1 MTTIVH
7 FEIPADDI
15 DRARKFYSELFGWK
29 IEKWDDPKAN
39 IDYWLINTTDSKGEK
54 GVGGG
59 LIKRM
64 HPQHRI
70 TDYIGVKSVDEHSAK
85 VQELGGK
92 IVVPKTPV
100 PGIGYFAVC
109 ADTENNDFAIFEPNE
124 NAK

>member
-15 DRARKFYSELFGWK
+15 DRARKFYSELFGWE

-39 IDYWLINTTDSKGEK
+39 IDYWMINTTDSKGEK

-59 LIKRM
+59 LTKRM

-70 TDYIGVKSVDEHSAK
+70 TDYIGVKSVDEHSSK

-109 ADTENNDFAIFEPNE
+109 VDTENNDFAIFEPNE